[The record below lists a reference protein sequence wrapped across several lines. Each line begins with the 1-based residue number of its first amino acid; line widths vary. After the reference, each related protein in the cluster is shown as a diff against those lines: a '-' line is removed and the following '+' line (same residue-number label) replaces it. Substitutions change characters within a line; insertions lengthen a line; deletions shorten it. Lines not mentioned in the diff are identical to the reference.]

1 MNSSLGLAT
10 ASFYRRHIMQLMV
23 IVITAISVLTIS
35 IGSSMAS
42 AQVSQVL
49 QSENDNNN
57 SSESS
62 QDSKQPSGPDI
73 NFSES
78 IPVDDIID
86 SWQERYKSIMSSIGL
101 DNSLNAKLAATA
113 LIVLIVLIGR
123 FLSRYTSRKLKRSL
137 KAKAIHFRIDRGK
150 VNFYYKMIYGLLSA
164 VVIACGITAIFATW
178 EININDWFSEELLI
192 SVLANALTVYAI
204 IFIGSLT
211 IEIVS
216 GIVERSFY
224 SWKNVSQARIDTL
237 LPIARN
243 TVYVV
248 FICIFV
254 MLLLSELGID
264 VMPLLAGAGVVGIA
278 IGFGAQTLVKDLITG
293 FIIILEDLVQVGD
306 VVTLSDRTGIIEKI
320 TIRKIQLRDLSGIV
334 YTVPYSEISIVE
346 NLTKDYSYAMLEI
359 GVAYREDTDHVIDLI
374 RQIDEDLRNDN
385 EFGDLILEPLEVF
398 GVDKFADS
406 AVIIKA
412 RIKTKPIEQW
422 TIGREFNRRM
432 KYVFDRENIE
442 IPFPHQTIYFG
453 EDKEGNA
460 PPMRVVRSGESA
472 SNDEPEELNAE
483 AEKTEPGST
492 EADKQQSTSKKS
504 GYTKKTALPDPKS
517 HTEDGGDG
525 D

>member
-1 MNSSLGLAT
+1 MNNSLSLST
-10 ASFYRRHIMQLMV
+10 ASFYRGHMTQL
-23 IVITAISVLTIS
+23 IAILIIAISVLTVS
-35 IGSSMAS
+35 VGSSIAN
-42 AQVSQVL
+42 AQVSQAL
-49 QSENDNNN
+49 QSENSTDDSTENAQE
-57 SSESS
+57 SE
-62 QDSKQPSGPDI
+62 QPSGPDI

-86 SWQERYKSIMSSIGL
+86 SWQKRYKSIMSSIGL
-101 DNSLNAKLAATA
+101 DDSLNAKLAATA

-123 FLSRYTSRKLKRSL
+123 FLSRAASRKLKRSL
-137 KAKAIHFRIDRGK
+137 RAKAIHFRIDQGK

-164 VVIACGITAIFATW
+164 IVIACGISAIFATW
-178 EININDWFSEELLI
+178 EIDINDWFSEELLI
-192 SVLANALTVYAI
+192 SALANALTVYAI
-204 IFIGSLT
+204 VFIGSLT

-224 SWKNVSQARIDTL
+224 SWKNVSRARIDTL

-243 TVYVV
+243 TVYIV
-248 FICIFV
+248 FICMFV

-320 TIRKIQLRDLSGIV
+320 TIRKIQLRDLSGVV

-374 RQIDEDLRNDN
+374 RQIDEDLRNDS
-385 EFGDLILEPLEVF
+385 EFSDLILESLEVF

-460 PPMRVVRSGESA
+460 PPMRLARPNEPA
-472 SNDEPEELNAE
+472 SNDEHEKLNVDTDNTKSGAAE
-483 AEKTEPGST
+483 T
-492 EADKQQSTSKKS
+492 DKQPSTSQKS
-504 GYTKKTALPDPKS
+504 GYTKKTALPDSKS